1 MECPLSSSTEARFR
15 RSLPWP
21 WHQTP
26 FELPNQREE
35 GSALLPMYQ
44 ALDGQ
49 TLSGRV
55 ASARGV
61 WVIFGDG
68 FGLVRGEQLLQ
79 TTAAQAVRC

>member
-1 MECPLSSSTEARFR
+1 MAPN
-15 RSLPWP
+15 
-21 WHQTP
+21 P

-61 WVIFGDG
+61 WVIFRDG